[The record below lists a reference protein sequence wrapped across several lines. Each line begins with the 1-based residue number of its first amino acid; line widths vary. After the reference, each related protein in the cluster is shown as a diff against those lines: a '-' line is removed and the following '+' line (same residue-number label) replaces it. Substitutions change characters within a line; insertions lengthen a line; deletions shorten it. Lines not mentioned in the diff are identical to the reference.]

1 MLSGLGIKII
11 NVQETEDGFFDAD
24 IEIPPEFQKYYMEKM
39 DWIEWDDI
47 AFSHALNDALLE
59 FVNRRREK
67 RGEDKIVI

>member
-1 MLSGLGIKII
+1 
-11 NVQETEDGFFDAD
+11 
-24 IEIPPEFQKYYMEKM
+24 MEKM